1 MQEEKEKLVL
11 KVKEVDQRKVV
22 EVEEDQQRIP
32 SISVKM
38 MMVVKILD
46 LLDNAVLPLRGNMQN
61 QKW

>member
-46 LLDNAVLPLRGNMQN
+46 LLDNAVLPLRGSMQN